1 MCEVERGARRAELRK
16 QLLFGHL
23 LTHRWLLH
31 SSQGRKPL
39 EGLEEPSWLS
49 CFQTLETN
57 TSGGGGIS
65 DFAGR
70 GGQSSFEGD
79 PSAVPSE
86 SGSVSLDLRALLWQW
101 GGVQPVPAVC
111 SSQAGFRACWYPSHL
126 WV

>member
-1 MCEVERGARRAELRK
+1 MWGGAGCLEGRAQEAAPVRAPADT
-16 QLLFGHL
+16 LLAPSL
-23 LTHRWLLH
+23 LTR
-31 SSQGRKPL
+31 
-39 EGLEEPSWLS
+39 EETP
-49 CFQTLETN
+49 
-57 TSGGGGIS
+57 GGVGGTKLVVLFSDTGNKHQRGGSIS

-86 SGSVSLDLRALLWQW
+86 SGSISLDLRALLWQW